1 MDLDIDRDTARL
13 KERWDARE
21 ERSFAILDR
30 IERELG
36 RIDPDVAERALD
48 EAGILAEERGDA
60 QEAAVIEVA
69 RRLQQRRN

>member
-1 MDLDIDRDTARL
+1 M
-13 KERWDARE
+13 RE

-30 IERELG
+30 IEREMG

-60 QEAAVIEVA
+60 QEVAVIEVA

>member
-30 IERELG
+30 IEREMG

>member
-1 MDLDIDRDTARL
+1 MDQDIDRDTARL

-30 IERELG
+30 IEREMG

-60 QEAAVIEVA
+60 QEAAMIEVA

>member
-21 ERSFAILDR
+21 QRSFAILDR
-30 IERELG
+30 IEREMG

-60 QEAAVIEVA
+60 QEVAVIEVA

>member
-21 ERSFAILDR
+21 QRSFAILDR
-30 IERELG
+30 IEREMG